1 MSLTDC
7 LCGVCSEVGP
17 ADLNNFTCLAENSIG
32 RAQAVV
38 QVSGMSGIL
47 PTGMLSTTGMS
58 GIVNQ
63 LHLPSGVPTF
73 CSKVERS
80 LVIW

>member
-1 MSLTDC
+1 MTLTDC
-7 LCGVCSEVGP
+7 VCGVCSEVGP

-47 PTGMLSTTGMS
+47 PTGMLSTT
-58 GIVNQ
+58 
-63 LHLPSGVPTF
+63 
-73 CSKVERS
+73 
-80 LVIW
+80 

>member
-1 MSLTDC
+1 MTLTDC
-7 LCGVCSEVGP
+7 VCGVCSEVGP

-38 QVSGMSGIL
+38 QVSGMSG
-47 PTGMLSTTGMS
+47 MLSTTGMS

-63 LHLPSGVPTF
+63 LRLPSGLPTF
-73 CSKVERS
+73 CCKVERS